1 MIVTIAEV
9 EVEVKGVTAIEDLEV
24 MIGDPGMF
32 LLAWLCHCIYA
43 KEFAKYIPT
52 MLMKANG
59 SPPPPA

>member
-32 LLAWLCHCIYA
+32 LLA
-43 KEFAKYIPT
+43 
-52 MLMKANG
+52 
-59 SPPPPA
+59 